1 MTSFFREWKWR
12 SVGSAGKLL
21 IDLIF
26 STSEI
31 ESIGKDQA
39 LSRLIDSGGYI
50 AAIWHSRILVFGYLY
65 RHTPAAVL
73 VSRSKDGELIAR
85 VLKSQGFDP
94 VRGSTNRGGLRALA
108 VLIKRVRRGQ
118 TAVITPDGPRGPR
131 YRVQPGVITLAKKTG
146 VPILPMT
153 YSAAHRHVFASWD
166 RFLLPRPFTRCRVVY
181 GKPIYVPENAEHR
194 SVENSRIQLESELRR
209 ITEAADRQFG
219 HTTL

>member
-1 MTSFFREWKWR
+1 M
-12 SVGSAGKLL
+12 GSAGKLL

-146 VPILPMT
+146 APILPMT
-153 YSAAHRHVFASWD
+153 SSAAHRHVFASWD

-209 ITEAADRQFG
+209 ITEAADRHFG

>member
-1 MTSFFREWKWR
+1 MG
-12 SVGSAGKLL
+12 SVGRFF

-39 LSRLIDSGGYI
+39 VSRLMDSGGYI
-50 AAIWHSRILVFGYLY
+50 AAIWHSRILIFGYIY

-73 VSRSKDGELIAR
+73 VSRSEDGEIIAR

-181 GKPIYVPENAEHR
+181 GKPVYVPEKAGPKAE
-194 SVENSRIQLESELRR
+194 EKGRIQLESELRR
-209 ITEAADRQFG
+209 ITEEADRQFG

>member
-1 MTSFFREWKWR
+1 MTPFFREWKWR
-12 SVGSAGKLL
+12 SAGSLGRLL

-50 AAIWHSRILVFGYLY
+50 AAIWHSRILVFSYLY
-65 RHTPAAVL
+65 RHTHAAVL
-73 VSRSKDGELIAR
+73 VSRSEDGEIIAR

-153 YSAAHRHVFASWD
+153 YSAEQRHVFASWD

-181 GKPIYVPENAEHR
+181 GKPVYVPENPDPET
-194 SVENSRIQLESELRR
+194 EEDSRIQLESELRR
-209 ITEAADRQFG
+209 ITEEADRQFG